1 MANPTCTTASL
12 LETVPC
18 FSPQVLSEQQRLAL
32 RVYFLANQLARIGG
46 TNYLSALTTTLV
58 SAANDIFERSTPLQL
73 DQALTTI
80 YYNSAVAL
88 GASVSSDIQTLMTN
102 TVGLQS
108 VDMTMLQK
116 MELTLLCK
124 LGVPKAYPQ

>member
-1 MANPTCTTASL
+1 MANPSCSTTSL

-32 RVYFLANQLARIGG
+32 RVYFLALALQRIGG
-46 TNYLSALTTTLV
+46 TNYTSELTTTLV
-58 SAANDIFERSTPLQL
+58 SAANDIFERATPLQL

-80 YYNSAVAL
+80 YYNNAVAL
-88 GASVSSDIQTLMTN
+88 GATVSSDIQTLMSN
-102 TVGLQS
+102 TVGLQAI
-108 VDMTMLQK
+108 DMTMLQK

-124 LGVPKAYPQ
+124 LGVNKAYPQ